1 MWSVTRAAAVVT
13 VLTAGSTLL
22 GFVRDVV
29 IAAVFGAGAELDA
42 YFVAQGLMNVVL
54 GLVAGAMA
62 KAAVPV
68 TAREAREEAG
78 RCRPHR
84 SFDVALSVTLI
95 VLGVGSLVM
104 WLAVTPVVAA
114 LAPGFDGEQ
123 AELAR
128 QLTRVVLAATVLI
141 AGTNLLAGLVQA
153 HGRFGWSGLQGV
165 PFNLV
170 MIASAALLGPEY
182 GVIALA
188 WGFVAGSATRLI
200 MQLIPVHLLGA
211 RIRPSLRLS
220 DPGFREIARLV
231 PALLVGSAIGNV
243 NTLVDRAVGST
254 LAEGTIS
261 ALGYAWRLV
270 SLGETLLIASLLTAL
285 YPALGAYATDRRRMR
300 RLVDQGL
307 AVTAVSLTPICVV
320 LVCAAEPLVVT
331 VFGHGGFSDADAA
344 LTAKAMVFYAPA
356 LLALGWRELV
366 VRASY
371 AVGDS
376 SRPVGVAVAAMVVN
390 VVGDLTLGLH
400 YGITGLAASTTL
412 SLILAAVANT
422 WLLRRRHRAVS
433 LRPTA
438 ALLLRSMILACVA
451 GCAGL
456 VTRALVTFDTTAGL
470 LPALAESAC
479 IATAVLVVYA
489 AGLRIAK
496 APEGRLLLD
505 SVRSLRRGRVP
516 QSS

>member
-22 GFVRDVV
+22 GFGRDVV
-29 IAAVFGAGAELDA
+29 IAATFGAGAALDA

-54 GLVAGAMA
+54 GLIAGAMA

-68 TAREAREEAG
+68 TAREAGSEDG
-78 RCRPHR
+78 RCQQHR
-84 SFDVALSVTLI
+84 GFNVALSVTLI
-95 VLGVGSLVM
+95 VLGLGSLVM
-104 WLAVTPVVAA
+104 WIAVTPVVAA
-114 LAPGFDGEQ
+114 LAPGFAGAQ
-123 AELAR
+123 AHLAQ
-128 QLTRVVLAATVLI
+128 QLTRVVLVATVLI

-170 MIASAALLGPEY
+170 MIAAAVLFGPQY

-188 WGFVAGSATRLI
+188 WGFVAGSATRLLL
-200 MQLIPVHLLGA
+200 QLIPTHQLGT
-211 RIRPSLRLS
+211 RISFSLRLD
-220 DPGFREIARLV
+220 DPAFREIARLV

-285 YPALGAYATDRRRMR
+285 YPALGAYATDRARMR
-300 RLVDQGL
+300 GLVDRGV
-307 AVTAVSLTPICVV
+307 AVTAVSLTPICVI
-320 LVCAAEPLVVT
+320 LACAAEPLVFT

-344 LTAKAMVFYAPA
+344 VTAKAMVFYAPA

-390 VVGDLTLGLH
+390 VVGDLTLGLR

-412 SLILAAVANT
+412 SLVLAAGANT
-422 WLLRRRHRAVS
+422 WLLRRRHRAIS
-433 LRPTA
+433 LRPAVT
-438 ALLLRSMILACVA
+438 LLLRSAILATA
-451 GCAGL
+451 AACAGL
-456 VTRALVTFDTTAGL
+456 VTRALVPFDPTAGVL
-470 LPALAESAC
+470 HAFAEAAC
-479 IATAVLVVYA
+479 IAAAVLVVYA
-489 AGLRIAK
+489 AGLLITK
-496 APEGRLLLD
+496 APEGGLLLRALND
-505 SVRSLRRGRVP
+505 ARPGRIRQP
-516 QSS
+516 S

>member
-13 VLTAGSTLL
+13 VLTAVSTLL
-22 GFVRDVV
+22 GFARDVV
-29 IAAVFGAGAELDA
+29 IAAVFGAGAALDA

-68 TAREAREEAG
+68 TAREARDEDG

-95 VLGVGSLVM
+95 VLGLGSLVM
-104 WLAVTPVVAA
+104 WIAVTPVLAA
-114 LAPGFDGEQ
+114 LAPGFEGEQ

-153 HGRFGWSGLQGV
+153 HGRFGWSGFQGV

-170 MIASAALLGPEY
+170 MIGSAAIFGPQY

-188 WGFVAGSATRLI
+188 WGFVAGSATRLLL
-200 MQLIPVHLLGA
+200 QLIPVHQLGI
-211 RIRPSLRLS
+211 RLRPSLRLD

-231 PALLVGSAIGNV
+231 PALLVGSAVGNV

-270 SLGETLLIASLLTAL
+270 SLGETLLVASLLTAL
-285 YPALGAYATDRRRMR
+285 YPALGAYATDRARMR
-300 RLVDQGL
+300 KLVDQGL
-307 AVTAVSLTPICVV
+307 AVTAVCLTPLCVI
-320 LVCAAEPLVVT
+320 LVCAAEPLVTT
-331 VFGHGGFSDADAA
+331 VFGHGGFSDDDAA
-344 LTAKAMVFYAPA
+344 LAAKAMVFYAPA

-371 AVGDS
+371 AVGDTT
-376 SRPVGVAVAAMVVN
+376 RPVAVAVVAMVVN
-390 VVGDLTLGLH
+390 VVGDLTLGLR

-412 SLILAAVANT
+412 SLLLAAAANT
-422 WLLRRRHRAVS
+422 WLLRHRHDGVS
-433 LRPTA
+433 LRPATF
-438 ALLLRSMILACVA
+438 LLLRSMALAVIAAGAGLAVRVLLTPHAVIESACVA
-451 GCAGL
+451 VTVCAVYG
-456 VTRALVTFDTTAGL
+456 AGL
-470 LPALAESAC
+470 LV
-479 IATAVLVVYA
+479 T
-489 AGLRIAK
+489 K

-505 SVRSLRRGRVP
+505 TVKRLRGRVR
-516 QSS
+516 QAA

>member
-13 VLTAGSTLL
+13 VLTAASTLL

-29 IAAVFGAGAELDA
+29 IAAVFGAGAALDA

-68 TAREAREEAG
+68 TAREARDEHG
-78 RCRPHR
+78 HCRPHR
-84 SFDVALSVTLI
+84 GFDVALSVTLI

-104 WLAVTPVVAA
+104 WFAVTPVVAA
-114 LAPGFDGEQ
+114 MAPGFDGEQ
-123 AELAR
+123 AQLTE
-128 QLTRVVLAATVLI
+128 QLTRVVLVATVLV

-170 MIASAALLGPEY
+170 MIASAAIFGPEY

-188 WGFVAGSATRLI
+188 WGFVAGSATRLLLL
-200 MQLIPVHLLGA
+200 LIPVRGIQLRL
-211 RIRPSLRLS
+211 SLRLN

-231 PALLVGSAIGNV
+231 PALLVGSAVGNV

-285 YPALGAYATDRRRMR
+285 YPALGAYATDRARMR

-320 LVCAAEPLVVT
+320 LVCAAEPLVLT

-344 LTAKAMVFYAPA
+344 LTAKAMIFYAPA
-356 LLALGWRELV
+356 LLAWGWRELV

-376 SRPVGVAVAAMVVN
+376 SRPVAVAVMAMVVN
-390 VVGDLTLGLH
+390 GAGDLTLGLRF
-400 YGITGLAASTTL
+400 GITGLAASTTL
-412 SLILAAVANT
+412 SLILAAAANT

-433 LRPTA
+433 LRPA
-438 ALLLRSMILACVA
+438 AFLLLRSLILAAVA

-456 VTRALVTFDTTAGL
+456 VLRSFVDS
-470 LPALAESAC
+470 LPALVESAC
-479 IATAVLVVYA
+479 IATAVLVVYT
-489 AGLRIAK
+489 AGLLLTK
-496 APEGRLLLD
+496 APEGQLLLD
-505 SVRSLRRGRVP
+505 RIRALRA
-516 QSS
+516 SS